1 MCTFSGTEQKREIV
15 VCFVRSHNFINNIL
29 SNKEKN
35 TKLECRR
42 TGLAINQV
50 NSKSKNSST
59 MKIDTKKC
67 SPVSLRNSSVSA
79 VPGVGLDDRELV
91 LRNPNKYVS
100 DDEDEDDKDD
110 NDKYGR
116 KVELIPR
123 LIFTPVK
130 VSARTNKRNSNG
142 SATNRTVTDQEM
154 NDLNAC
160 LLNLRFGDE
169 NQDVNATPKDSDK
182 PNSDGKKSRMGRVQ
196 HQQVDP
202 KTGKRMTVLRSS
214 RIGKKTIRL

>member
-1 MCTFSGTEQKREIV
+1 
-15 VCFVRSHNFINNIL
+15 
-29 SNKEKN
+29 
-35 TKLECRR
+35 
-42 TGLAINQV
+42 
-50 NSKSKNSST
+50 

-67 SPVSLRNSSVSA
+67 SPVSLRNTSISA
-79 VPGVGLDDRELV
+79 VPGVGLDDRDLV

-100 DDEDEDDKDD
+100 DDEEEDSKDD
-110 NDKYGR
+110 DDKYGR
-116 KVELIPR
+116 KVEHIPR

-169 NQDVNATPKDSDK
+169 NQDANTTQKQSSDK
-182 PNSDGKKSRMGRVQ
+182 SDSDGKKSRMGRVQ

-214 RIGKKTIRL
+214 RVGKKTIRL